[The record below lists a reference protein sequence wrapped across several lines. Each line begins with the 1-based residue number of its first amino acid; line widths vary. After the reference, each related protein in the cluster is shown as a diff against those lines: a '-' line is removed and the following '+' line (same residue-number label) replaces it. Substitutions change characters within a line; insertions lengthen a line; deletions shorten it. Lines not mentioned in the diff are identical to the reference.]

1 MAAAIAAMAA
11 AIAAATPLRVLQAA
25 AEIYPLVKTGG
36 LGDVFGAL
44 PPAIARQGVDVRLLL
59 PGYPAIRAA
68 FKEERTLATIGAT
81 FGAATIAVRFGQLRD
96 IELPAYV
103 IDAPALFD
111 RPGHPYLAA
120 DGTDWPDN
128 ALRFG
133 ALGWVAAHIGL
144 GDIDPQWQPQIVH
157 AHDWHAA
164 LACAYLAL
172 HPASACRSVY
182 TVHNLA
188 FHGLFPHDLLA
199 ELHLPARVFSLDGL
213 EFFGKGSFMKAGI
226 QYADRITTVS
236 PTYAR
241 EIQTREFG
249 CGLEGAIV
257 HRVDRLRGILNGVD
271 DAVWN
276 PATDQAIAQ
285 RYDAGHLAGKAA
297 DKDALQ
303 KELGLTQTGA
313 APLIGLIS
321 RLTEQKGVDL
331 MLGALP
337 DLITDGAQFA
347 LLGRGDAQIETGLRA
362 LAQTH
367 PDRVAV
373 RFGYDEALAH
383 RIVAGADLIAVP
395 SRFEPCG
402 LTQLYGLRYG
412 TLPLV
417 RRVGGLADT
426 VVDATRKTIA
436 EDTATGFMF
445 DAADAPSLHAAARR
459 AFALHREPPRWQRLM
474 RRAMAQ
480 KFSWDD
486 AAAKYVGV
494 YRELVSRA

>member
-1 MAAAIAAMAA
+1 MPAAGALPAA
-11 AIAAATPLRVLQAA
+11 PLRVLQVA

-59 PGYPAIRAA
+59 PGYPAVHAA
-68 FKEERTLATIGAT
+68 FSEERTLATVGAT
-81 FGAATIAVRFGQLRD
+81 FGAATITVRRGRLRD
-96 IELPAYV
+96 IDLPAYV

-111 RPGHPYLAA
+111 RPGDPYLAA
-120 DGTDWPDN
+120 DGADWPDN

-144 GDIDPQWQPQIVH
+144 GDIDPPWRPHIVH

-188 FHGLFPHDLLA
+188 FHGLFAYDLLA

-236 PTYAR
+236 PNYAR

-249 CGLEGAIV
+249 CGLEGAIA
-257 HRVDRLRGILNGVD
+257 HRAARLRGILNGVD
-271 DAVWN
+271 ETVWN
-276 PATDQAIAQ
+276 PAADPAIAQ
-285 RYDAGHLAGKAA
+285 GYDAAHPAGKAA
-297 DKDALQ
+297 CKAALQ
-303 KELGLTQTGA
+303 TELGLA
-313 APLIGLIS
+313 PAADAPLIGLVS
-321 RLTEQKGVDL
+321 RLTQQKGVDL
-331 MLGALP
+331 MLSALP
-337 DLITDGAQFA
+337 SLIADGAQFA
-347 LLGRGDAQIETGLRA
+347 LLGSGDARIETGLRA
-362 LAQTH
+362 LTQQH
-367 PDRVAV
+367 SDRVAV

-383 RIVAGADLIAVP
+383 RIIAGADMIAVP

-426 VVDATRKTIA
+426 VVDATEQA
-436 EDTATGFMF
+436 LADDTATGFAF
-445 DAADAPSLHAAARR
+445 DAADAPGLRGAARR
-459 AFALHREPPRWQRLM
+459 ALALYRDRPRWQQVM

-480 KFSWDD
+480 KFSWNE
-486 AAAKYVGV
+486 AAEKYVAV
-494 YRELVSRA
+494 YRELVAAP